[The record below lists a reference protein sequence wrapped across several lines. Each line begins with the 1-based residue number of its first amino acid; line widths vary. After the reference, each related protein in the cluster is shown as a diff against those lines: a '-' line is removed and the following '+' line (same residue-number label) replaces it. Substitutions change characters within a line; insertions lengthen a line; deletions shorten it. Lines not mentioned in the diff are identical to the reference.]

1 MSWVGKSLWTL
12 SLAVAALCGPGLAL
26 AQMGAGGGPGKS
38 NETEHHTLDPHIA
51 DLIRAINPNDPT
63 AFILAARQDL
73 SLSDSEVTGLFRVR
87 MELQTNQ
94 QGAKNALDTLG
105 PNQRLSSIDFV
116 HITPAGRDSL
126 LAHRKAVAA
135 ANGQLHDAAISAQQ
149 KALVLLTPEQRSR
162 LIDLQKHVQEE
173 ERLPHDSIDVEKTAA
188 KRH

>member
-1 MSWVGKSLWTL
+1 MSWVGKSLRSL
-12 SLAVAALCGPGLAL
+12 SLAAGVLCGPSLAL
-26 AQMGAGGGPGKS
+26 AQMGAGPGK
-38 NETEHHTLDPHIA
+38 NNDTEHHTLDPHIA

-87 MELQTNQ
+87 MEMQTNQ
-94 QGAKNALDTLG
+94 QAAKNALDTLG
-105 PNQRLSSIDFV
+105 PNRPLRAIDFAT
-116 HITPAGRDSL
+116 ITPGGRDSL

-173 ERLPHDSIDVEKTAA
+173 ERLPHDSIDAEKAGG